1 MRRDLHGSATTTP
14 KIRFAIQT
22 SKESL
27 RALAKRYGITQ
38 NTVRK
43 WKKRDFVAD
52 IPPGPKKASKKI

>member
-1 MRRDLHGSATTTP
+1 MGRDLHGPATTTP

-43 WKKRDFVAD
+43 WKK
-52 IPPGPKKASKKI
+52 